1 MNLNNNSIDYHN
13 KHYDN
18 IRYKS
23 NMNNITY
30 SKLFLSKNTIN
41 NHKNDVNNIKMN
53 NGGNIIDNNILLL
66 GELNDNSCF
75 ELVKLLNS
83 KEYELL
89 NNNVPDD
96 EKYINLFI
104 QSHGGS
110 LLSTLSVVDEIKKL
124 EIPLYTYIKGYAAS
138 SATLLSIL
146 GDKRYITENSLM
158 MIHGPKVYE
167 NNDEMTLLKIRDIN
181 KNINLFTDIVKNIYL
196 EHSNI
201 TEEILNQLF
210 YHDIW
215 MTSREALKY
224 GLVDEIY

>member
-1 MNLNNNSIDYHN
+1 
-13 KHYDN
+13 
-18 IRYKS
+18 
-23 NMNNITY
+23 
-30 SKLFLSKNTIN
+30 
-41 NHKNDVNNIKMN
+41 MN

-146 GDKRYITENSLM
+146 GNKRYITENSLM
-158 MIHGPKVYE
+158 MIHGPKVYQ

-224 GLVDEIY
+224 GLVDGIY